1 MGGGGREGEG
11 EKGGRERER
20 MGGVRENARAKYMRM
35 KTGQGKNQ
43 QRMTSS

>member
-11 EKGGRERER
+11 ERER